1 MVRDE
6 PPAAPRLYVTELVVR
21 RFGEAVLPVDVLVT
35 FAGGR
40 QVREHWDGRDRWRLY
55 RWERPERAVTAE
67 VDPGATL
74 LLDVNRTNN
83 SWTLEPRAGDAA
95 RKWSAHWLVWLQDAL
110 LTWATLV

>member
-1 MVRDE
+1 VKDE
-6 PPAAPRLYVTELVVR
+6 AIAAPRLYVTELVVR

-55 RWERPERAVTAE
+55 RWERPERAVTAQ

-74 LLDVNRTNN
+74 LLDVNMTNN
-83 SWTLEPRAGDAA
+83 SWTLEPQAGSAA